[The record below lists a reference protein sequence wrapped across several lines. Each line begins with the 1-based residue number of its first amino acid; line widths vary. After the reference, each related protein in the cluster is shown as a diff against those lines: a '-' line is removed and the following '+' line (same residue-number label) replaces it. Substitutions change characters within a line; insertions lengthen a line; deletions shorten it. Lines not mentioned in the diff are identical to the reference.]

1 MNNIRNTLKKYALK
15 PVRYTIKQNAYII
28 TTDSGRFVLKKINRN
43 RDRNNIE
50 ETKEIYNYLQ
60 TRSFEYFPKLLNADD
75 EVEMYEY
82 IEDVNTPEEQKA
94 IDLVS
99 MMSLLHNKTTYYKEV
114 PIHLKKNMR
123 TLKNN

>member
-1 MNNIRNTLKKYALK
+1 
-15 PVRYTIKQNAYII
+15 
-28 TTDSGRFVLKKINRN
+28 
-43 RDRNNIE
+43 
-50 ETKEIYNYLQ
+50 
-60 TRSFEYFPKLLNADD
+60 
-75 EVEMYEY
+75 MYEY